1 MRKFLRIFSLMNVL
15 HHCRYVKPPIFTL
28 CVGNARGEAAM
39 LLAAGSRENR
49 SALPSSTIND
59 HDKAGIF
66 VIGGTLFYPILYLAS
81 FSFLTAISL

>member
-1 MRKFLRIFSLMNVL
+1 
-15 HHCRYVKPPIFTL
+15 
-28 CVGNARGEAAM
+28 M